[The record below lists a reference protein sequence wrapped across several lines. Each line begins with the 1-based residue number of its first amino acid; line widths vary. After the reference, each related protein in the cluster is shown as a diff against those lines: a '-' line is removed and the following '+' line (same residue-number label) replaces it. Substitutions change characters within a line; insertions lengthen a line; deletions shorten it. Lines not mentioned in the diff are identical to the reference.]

1 MKCPSCGNDT
11 PSGSQF
17 CGVCGERF
25 EGEMPPEVEVE
36 CPSCGKETPSGSQF
50 CGVCGVA
57 FKPPKG
63 DGKPWYKN
71 IALQIVLVIVGVGF
85 GVPFLIGLID
95 EGSEGP
101 EQDFDQVASPG
112 VMPLP
117 TKTPTPVPP
126 TPTITPLPSDTPTP
140 VPPTP
145 TNTALPTNTPLP
157 LRPTADSQSTV
168 LTEIYTHQVSGFSVK
183 YPAGWQV
190 SEQSQPDAP
199 EWVLPDVLFLGPQGA
214 FVRIEIQRVPEDFSP
229 ERLVSDW
236 IGGAQNFKEDSRVKI
251 ESLSGY
257 LSPGK
262 GLSVGNQVD
271 ILAVVNHPWA
281 IAAVFTS
288 EPTTEEVAQPIF
300 KSMIKSF
307 RVLAPTR

>member
-1 MKCPSCGNDT
+1 
-11 PSGSQF
+11 
-17 CGVCGERF
+17 
-25 EGEMPPEVEVE
+25 MPPEGEVE

-57 FKPPKG
+57 FKPPKS
-63 DGKPWYKN
+63 DSNPWYKN
-71 IALQIVLVIVGVGF
+71 LALRIVLVIVGVGF

-95 EGSEGP
+95 EGSEDP
-101 EQDFDQVASPG
+101 EQDFDHVGSSRVTPF
-112 VMPLP
+112 P
-117 TKTPTPVPP
+117 TNM
-126 TPTITPLPSDTPTP
+126 PTP

-157 LRPTADSQSTV
+157 LRPAVDSQSIV

-214 FVRIEIQRVPEDFSP
+214 FVRIEIQRVPENFSP

-251 ESLSGY
+251 ESLPGY
-257 LSPGK
+257 LSTGK

-288 EPTTEEVAQPIF
+288 EPTTEEVTQPIF